1 MISLGKKGQIMDPI
15 HAATYG
21 MLAASRRFEQSAQRV
36 AGAQDLQGAQADF
49 VVETAEQIGAAHQ
62 FGASLLAWRT
72 AEEMQG
78 ELFDALR

>member
-1 MISLGKKGQIMDPI
+1 MDPI

-36 AGAQDLQGAQADF
+36 ASFG
-49 VVETAEQIGAAHQ
+49 VETDLAAEAVEQMGATHQ

-78 ELFDALR
+78 ELFDALG